1 MAKPTKYAPHIC
13 TVVTILAVIGI
24 VIGLLTHETLVI
36 VILLLPAAIYEVY
49 RTEGKSTKAS
59 SYLLLGVL
67 IAEILLLLFKIDINL
82 ADYFGV
88 DSKDIGGYVV
98 PLGDIKIV
106 GSSLMAILSVILFLK
121 THGKYTKWLA
131 VTIFITSFGIIYS
144 IDPDVFRELF
154 KYAVE
159 QGVDKI

>member
-13 TVVTILAVIGI
+13 TLVSILAFIGI

-36 VILLLPAAIYEVY
+36 VVLLLPAAIYEVY

-59 SYLLLGVL
+59 SFLLLGVL
-67 IAEILLLLFKIDINL
+67 IAEILLLVFKVDINL

-98 PLGDIKIV
+98 PMGDIKIV
-106 GSSLMAILSVILFLK
+106 GSTLMAVLSVILFLK
-121 THGKYTKWLA
+121 TYGKYTKWLA
-131 VTIFITSFGIIYS
+131 VIIFITSFGIIYS
-144 IDPDVFRELF
+144 IDPDAFKELF
-154 KYAVE
+154 QYALE
-159 QGVDKI
+159 EGVDKI

>member
-13 TVVTILAVIGI
+13 TLVSILAFIGI

-59 SYLLLGVL
+59 SFLLLGVL
-67 IAEILLLLFKIDINL
+67 IAEILLILFKIDINL

-106 GSSLMAILSVILFLK
+106 GSSLMAVLSVILFLK
-121 THGKYTKWLA
+121 TYGKYTKWLA
-131 VTIFITSFGIIYS
+131 VTIFITAFGIIYS
-144 IDPDVFRELF
+144 IDPDAFRELF